1 MKKYFILMSAA
12 LVALS
17 CAKELADPQEA
28 AGNENIK
35 YKTITFESIATK
47 TTIDGQTGEVAW
59 EEGDEISIYYINAEG
74 KAASAVATTTSAAK
88 TSEIKAQIPEGDNP
102 DAYYAAYPKGSGKL
116 TVTETTDET
125 TQEVTRTVSFEINVA
140 PNKCDG
146 TFKSANYAAA
156 YTPASGDMVLAF
168 KNAVGLVKV
177 ALPKDGIISNNGK
190 DYKISGLY
198 LRGIYGGDKNIGNIQ
213 VQISDDEITDFG
225 PADGSANINLSKLS
239 NDAIDTGY
247 AYLPTAQ
254 CTWSNGLCVRYL
266 SDDGA
271 IPAVFSQDK
280 SILVER
286 GHVLSLPDVS
296 DKVVFDYYVSTDA
309 SEAGNGLSAD
319 APMTFANYQSKYLDM
334 AGEYVSGALRMNG
347 TTLHLSEGT
356 YNLASTFKFPAPKQ
370 NVFYKVTVEGNGA
383 VLDGGTV
390 SEGTGDTRAEVTT
403 EGIQVI
409 SIGAF
414 SHIVLNNLIIQNGY
428 AANGAGIALNYTGD
442 SKDDNS
448 ILECNGCQFLR
459 NIASTGRGGALLIA
473 TAAAG
478 GVLKFNDCFF
488 KDNQTLATGTDGGTL
503 YVNGGKAAVMFNK
516 CTFHKNKGRKNGVEI
531 YMNNPNARLGLNNCT
546 FNAFNA
552 YTTNKSGEISRKE
565 EIANGATITNKGY
578 TVIAN
583 STVWSSQAPGEWGT
597 IALGSAVASGK
608 PNGSTV
614 VSSVV
619 RNAHTKPAFYIA
631 GNYYQN
637 IKYCIYSGL
646 TEGLNSPEAGK
657 TYFVSNSYD
666 WGIGGTIDGIG
677 SVDKTT
683 AARPYL
689 AYKFTWNENHP
700 CPTLQQIK
708 DAISG
713 TDNIGPMFLA
723 WLETIDGALTTDIA
737 GRARNENAMCPGSY
751 QQADT
756 PVPAN

>member
-28 AGNENIK
+28 TGNENIT

-47 TTIDGQTGEVAW
+47 TTLDGVTGDVAW
-59 EEGDEISIYYINAEG
+59 EEGDQISIYYVDAEG
-74 KAASAVATTTSAAK
+74 KAAETVATAASAGATTTFS
-88 TSEIKAQIPEGDNP
+88 AQIPETENP
-102 DAYYAAYPKGSGKL
+102 EAYYAAYPKGTGRL
-116 TVTETTDET
+116 TVTEATAET
-125 TQEVTRTVSFEINVA
+125 PASVSFAVYVA
-140 PNKCDG
+140 PTQCDG
-146 TFKSANYAAA
+146 TFKDANIAAA
-156 YTPASGDMVLAF
+156 YTLAGESMTLAF
-168 KNAVGLVKV
+168 KNAVGIVKV
-177 ALPKDGIISNNGK
+177 PLPKGGVISNNGK
-190 DYKISGLY
+190 DYKISGVY
-198 LRGIYGGDKNIGNIQ
+198 LRGIKGGDKNNGNIP
-213 VQISDDEITDFG
+213 VLISEDVINGFG
-225 PADGSANINLSKLS
+225 PAEGTANINLKSLS
-239 NDAIDTGY
+239 DAAIETGY
-247 AYLPTAQ
+247 AYLPTAS
-254 CTWSNGLCVRYL
+254 CNWTTGLCVKYL
-266 SDDGA
+266 SDDAA
-271 IPAVFSQDK
+271 IPAVLSQEK
-280 SILVER
+280 IISVER

-296 DKVVFDYYVSTDA
+296 NKIVFDYYVSSDA

-319 APMTFANYQSKYLDM
+319 TPMTLANYQSKYLDM
-334 AGEYVSGALRMNG
+334 AGEYVSGVLRMNG

-356 YNLASTFKFPAPKQ
+356 YNLASTFIFPAPQ
-370 NVFYKVTVEGNGA
+370 NNEFYKVTVEGNGA
-383 VLDGGTV
+383 ILDGGTV
-390 SEGTGDTRAEVTT
+390 SEGTGDTRAKVTT
-403 EGIQVI
+403 EGIQVM

-414 SHIVLNNLIIQNGY
+414 SHIVLNDLIIQNGY
-428 AANGAGIALNYTGD
+428 AANGAGIAVNYTSSSTDG
-442 SKDDNS
+442 NS

-459 NIASTGRGGALLIA
+459 NMASTGRGGALLI
-473 TAAAG
+473 TNAAAG

-488 KDNQTLATGTDGGTL
+488 KDNQTLAAGTEGGTL

-516 CTFHKNKGRKNGVEI
+516 CTFHKNKGKKNGVEI
-531 YMNNPNARLGLNNCT
+531 YMNNANARLGINNCT

-552 YTTNKSGEISRKE
+552 YLTKSGKITCVEEIS
-565 EIANGATITNKGY
+565 NGATITNKGY

-608 PNGSTV
+608 TNGSTV

-646 TEGLNSPEAGK
+646 TEGLNSPKADE

-666 WGIGGTIDGIG
+666 WGVGGTVSGAGAINK
-677 SVDKTT
+677 VTE
-683 AARPYL
+683 ARPYL
-689 AYKFTWNENHP
+689 AYKFTWNEEYP

-713 TDNIGPMFLA
+713 TDEIGPIFLA

-737 GRARNENAMCPGSY
+737 GRSRDINAMCPGSY
-751 QQADT
+751 QQDGVTA
-756 PVPAN
+756 PAN